1 MRQSSIE
8 AHEEIK
14 PHKVYHY
21 GIIEKSIQ
29 EIGVPCHGRQVSE
42 NCNLDY
48 HAVMRRLSEME
59 SKGII
64 KVVGRASNVNRKPLL
79 WNLIN

>member
-14 PHKVYHY
+14 PHKV
-21 GIIEKSIQ
+21 
-29 EIGVPCHGRQVSE
+29 
-42 NCNLDY
+42 
-48 HAVMRRLSEME
+48 
-59 SKGII
+59 
-64 KVVGRASNVNRKPLL
+64 VGRAANVNRKPLL